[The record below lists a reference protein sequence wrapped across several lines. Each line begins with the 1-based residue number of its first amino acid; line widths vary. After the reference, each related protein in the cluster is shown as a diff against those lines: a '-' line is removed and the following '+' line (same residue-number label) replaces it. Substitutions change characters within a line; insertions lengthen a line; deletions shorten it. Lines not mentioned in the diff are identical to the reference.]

1 MQSSCEGKSEDFPEV
16 TTDPN
21 MVSRLFF
28 ALLVLSVVLEFSS
41 RCEAQSGKYICMF
54 MTCKREELEN
64 PQASL
69 ADDNPVPLNEYR
81 RNKLMRLSKLLHEKR
96 NLFDDVQSDER

>member
-1 MQSSCEGKSEDFPEV
+1 MQSSCEGKNEDFPEV

-41 RCEAQSGKYICMF
+41 RCEAQNGKYICMF
-54 MTCKREELEN
+54 MTCKREVCHMTKVEFL
-64 PQASL
+64 
-69 ADDNPVPLNEYR
+69 
-81 RNKLMRLSKLLHEKR
+81 RLFLT
-96 NLFDDVQSDER
+96 VVGA